1 MQVRITLH
9 YGSIRADKII
19 ETTTGEIFLF
29 QYPTG
34 SLRHETWY
42 HKLDEERRKQIK
54 RQVPG
59 LAA

>member
-1 MQVRITLH
+1 MQVKIILH
-9 YGSIRADKII
+9 YGSIWADKII

-34 SLRHETWY
+34 SLRHETWF
-42 HKLDEERRKQIK
+42 HKLDEERRKQINK
-54 RQVPG
+54 QVPN